1 VKFRREYGGGKTNMR
16 NESNRSQAQAAA
28 STDFMQVGMKGIAYA
43 IVGIIVVSSMLG
55 FFGESSP
62 DSKNSPSINWSD
74 YAAHKKISIEKSIKE
89 GSCIGLQKAFGA
101 SSKSEIL
108 GYIDWH
114 LNKLGCSK

>member
-1 VKFRREYGGGKTNMR
+1 MLAITQK
-16 NESNRSQAQAAA
+16 ES
-28 STDFMQVGMKGIAYA
+28 DFMQVGKKGIAYA

>member
-1 VKFRREYGGGKTNMR
+1 
-16 NESNRSQAQAAA
+16 
-28 STDFMQVGMKGIAYA
+28 MKGIFYT
-43 IVGIIVVSSMLG
+43 IIGIIVVISMLG

-62 DSKNSPSINWSD
+62 DSKNSPSINWSN
-74 YAAHKKISIEKSIKE
+74 YAAYKKIGIENAIKE
-89 GSCIGLQKAFGA
+89 RSCIGLQRAFGA

>member
-1 VKFRREYGGGKTNMR
+1 
-16 NESNRSQAQAAA
+16 
-28 STDFMQVGMKGIAYA
+28 MKGIFYA
-43 IVGIIVVSSMLG
+43 IIGIVVAMSMLG

-89 GSCIGLQKAFGA
+89 RSCAGLQKAFRA

-108 GYIDWH
+108 SYIDWH
-114 LNKLGCSK
+114 LNNLGCEK